1 MLLVS
6 LFSLTSLTA
15 VTHNCCRT
23 FFALVRMTMAI
34 RVPTYFR
41 VCAPFEYQG
50 KDRDAVQSGE
60 WVRVPAVE
68 RPPWMASI
76 GLWLSPPG

>member
-1 MLLVS
+1 
-6 LFSLTSLTA
+6 
-15 VTHNCCRT
+15 
-23 FFALVRMTMAI
+23 MTMAI

-50 KDRDAVQSGE
+50 KDRDAVHSGE

-76 GLWLSPPG
+76 GLWLSPPGWTCGIDIGHVKDGNDIAKAFGFGYAVL